1 MLRLQIPAHVRSSQE
16 FQSAIV
22 RLAIWTFMVL
32 MIGIAGWIG
41 SYDFT
46 WPQYFLLFG
55 VHFVWFTTIFV
66 STLIRPETLRWRT
79 YASILADLSGTTGS
93 IYLTGD
99 ATGPYYLLYA
109 VSFLSQG
116 MRYGK
121 NNLLIASVGSLIS
134 FAVVAGLLGDWLTQ
148 PLEVLFVALVLVVLP
163 AYEYTLLRKL
173 QSAKQAAESAN
184 RARGDFLATMT
195 HELRT
200 PLSGV
205 IGMAGLLK
213 RTKLDDEQREYL
225 DSINTSADVL
235 QALIGD
241 ILDLSKIDAGK
252 LELKPGKFVIRDSIN
267 ETCWALSNQAV
278 EKGVELICQIAPDV
292 PEYVHGDEL
301 RFRQILFNLVGNA
314 AKFTDEGFIVVSARV
329 MPADD
334 DVGEPYLQV
343 AIKDTGI
350 GISAD
355 RVRHVFDSF
364 WQGDL
369 SSTRRHGGT
378 GLGTAIARDL
388 ARLMGGAI
396 GVESEEGKGS
406 TFWVKLP
413 FLRESQLVPPH
424 PPETL
429 RGVRVMIFEQ
439 NRESADA
446 IAETCAAVGMR
457 TDIVGSIDQL
467 GALTGEDDGGG
478 RRLVLVV
485 DEPRGV
491 DLDRVGNLV
500 HKVLGADTPIVYL
513 HYPRRKPPIG
523 GMMSG
528 RAFKPINAVQLWQ
541 SMAGVVAPGSL
552 TDYDADMTEPL
563 APVSGVVGHLL
574 VAEDDDINAKLIDS
588 LLRKAGCDVTL
599 VRDGKAAFEEACS
612 GEFDLA
618 FIDLRMPKMDGIDFT
633 CAYRKQEAPGHH
645 LPIIALTANAAEDAK
660 AECMLA
666 GMDDF
671 LTKPVDPH
679 ILQELILRYGIHC
692 RSQA

>member
-1 MLRLQIPAHVRSSQE
+1 MLRMQIPAQIRSSQE
-16 FQSAIV
+16 FQSALV
-22 RLAIWTFMVL
+22 RLAIWVFMVT
-32 MIGIAGWIG
+32 MVGIAGWIG

-46 WPQYFLLFG
+46 WQQYALLFSI
-55 VHFVWFTTIFV
+55 HFVWFVTILI
-66 STLIRPETLRWRT
+66 STILRPETLRWRT

-121 NNLLIASVGSLIS
+121 NNLLVASVGSLIS
-134 FAVVAGLLGDWLTQ
+134 FAVVAALLGDWRMQ
-148 PLEVLFVALVLVVLP
+148 PIEVLFVSLVLVVLP

-173 QSAKQAAESAN
+173 QSAKQAAEAAN

-292 PEYVHGDEL
+292 PEYVYGDEL

-334 DVGEPYLQV
+334 DIAKAYLQV
-343 AIKDTGI
+343 VIRDTGI

-388 ARLMGGAI
+388 ARLMDGAI

-413 FLRESQLVPPH
+413 FLQSSSSTPPKA
-424 PPETL
+424 PGVL
-429 RGVRVMIFEQ
+429 RGVRVLIFEQ

-446 IAETCAAVGMR
+446 IAETCEAAGMH
-457 TDIVGSIDQL
+457 TEIVGSIDQL
-467 GALTGEDDGGG
+467 GALSGESQGPG

-500 HKVLGADTPIVYL
+500 HKVLGSDAPIVYL

-528 RAFKPINAVQLWQ
+528 RAFKPINSVQLWQ
-541 SMAGVVAPGSL
+541 AMASVVAPESVEDFAADL
-552 TDYDADMTEPL
+552 T
-563 APVSGVVGHLL
+563 APMPQITGVVGRLL
-574 VAEDDDINAKLIDS
+574 VAEDDDINAKLIYS
-588 LLRKAGCDVTL
+588 LLRKVGCDVTL
-599 VRDGKAAFEEACS
+599 VRDGKAAFEAAKS
-612 GEFDLA
+612 GDFDLA

-633 CAYRKQEAPGHH
+633 RAYRKQEAVGDH
-645 LPIIALTANAAEDAK
+645 LPIIALTANAAEDARS
-660 AECMLA
+660 ECMLA

-679 ILQELILRYGIHC
+679 VLQELILRYGIPC
-692 RSQA
+692 RS